1 MSECIMYMYKKA
13 FCTVNEN
20 MCSGQKKICHVN
32 VNKTRLT

>member
-20 MCSGQKKICHVN
+20 MCSVQKHVN

>member
-20 MCSGQKKICHVN
+20 VCSVQKIIFHVN
-32 VNKTRLT
+32 VNKTGLT